1 MISLALPVLLK
12 LLLPYGITEAEG
24 LENSGIDSTDLS
36 QQMDLS
42 ADQLNIICAN
52 AMRLTGDK
60 DLGIKLGMHL
70 DLVSLGI
77 FGYALMTS
85 ERLSDAVNLLLRY
98 NQALLPSININLEPK
113 GSSVDLTGRGAHLP
127 KYLERFYLDTLFAAV
142 ASNLR
147 TLTGIDRVPFSLKL
161 DYGSVT
167 DKSIYYSLFGPSVEF
182 NCEHSAMSFDEQTLL
197 TPISSSNP
205 LAQDI
210 FQRECDRIIASD
222 SHLGLVSERVKQ
234 ILISANL
241 DFPST
246 ALVANKLYM
255 SESTLQRRLA
265 KEGCKFQQL
274 LDQVRYRLA
283 LEYLQGTHLP
293 VTEVA
298 LLLGY
303 SSAANFRRSFKRW
316 SGVTPNEIRNG
327 R

>member
-98 NQALLPSININLEPK
+98 NQALLPSININLEPQ

-142 ASNLR
+142 ATNLR
-147 TLTGIDRVPFSLKL
+147 TLTGINRVPFSLKL